1 MKIII
6 DRFEGEYAICENEL
20 EEMIKIDKNK
30 LPAGVSEGDV
40 LILEGEK
47 IALDKNETQIRKE
60 KIKKLMEKL
69 WE

>member
-6 DRFEGEYAICENEL
+6 DRFEGEYAVCENES

-30 LPAGVSEGDV
+30 LPAGASEGDV
-40 LILEGEK
+40 LILEREN
-47 IALDKNETQIRKE
+47 ITLDKNETQKRKE
-60 KIKKLMEKL
+60 KIEKLMEEL